1 MSQRNPIKS
10 EFFTFVGGTAGKR
23 QESGDG
29 ENFFAVNVS
38 GSREVIFSTNQIGAW
53 YVTNQS
59 YNEVLEA
66 TPEIRDDAQI
76 MPLPACTSSR
86 SGQFSNHLV
95 VHTNDDMLYVFVD
108 PDAELEEFATK
119 CYVWVIR

>member
-10 EFFTFVGGTAGKR
+10 EFFTFVGGTAANR
-23 QESGDG
+23 QVSSEG

-38 GSREVIFSTNQIGAW
+38 GSTNQIGAW

-59 YNEVLEA
+59 YNEVLDA
-66 TPEIRDDAQI
+66 APILRDDAQI

-108 PDAELEEFATK
+108 PDAELEEFSTK